1 MSKVKDRERIL
12 NLAREEQFVTYK
24 GTPTRLLEDFST
36 QSLRARRA
44 WHDIFKIMKGK
55 KPTTENT
62 LSSKVIFQILR
73 SYQELYRQVK
83 EKGLSNIK

>member
-1 MSKVKDRERIL
+1 MHVITKMSKVKDRERIL

-44 WHDIFKIMKGK
+44 WHDIFKVL
-55 KPTTENT
+55 TE
-62 LSSKVIFQILR
+62 KII
-73 SYQELYRQVK
+73 YPA
-83 EKGLSNIK
+83 